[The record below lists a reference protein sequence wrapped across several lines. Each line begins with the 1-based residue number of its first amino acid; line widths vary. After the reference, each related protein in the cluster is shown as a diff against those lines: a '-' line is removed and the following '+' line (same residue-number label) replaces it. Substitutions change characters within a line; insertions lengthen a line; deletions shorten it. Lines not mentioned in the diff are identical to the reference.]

1 MTRNYFVDFVTTW
14 EELLELCS
22 DEDCDVCE
30 DVISDDALDEW
41 VDSDIRDTEYG
52 WRDIRDFLAGI
63 PSGYDYY
70 LFEGSFEYSGL
81 DGGDFADFKNR
92 VLEWMDDNNQWEDED
107 DEDEGEYIDEDLYD
121 WDSVDDEDGPDMEP
135 ADSDEPRAEEEDISI
150 NDLMTACGAK
160 LVSIRHIAEQRG
172 ETENASL
179 LAV

>member
-1 MTRNYFVDFVTTW
+1 MTRSYFVDSVTTW

-41 VDSDIRDTEYG
+41 VDSDIRDTDYG

-70 LFEGSFEYSGL
+70 LYEGSFEYSGL
-81 DGGDFADFKNR
+81 DGDDFADFKNR
-92 VLEWMDDNNQWEDED
+92 VLEWMDDNNQWD
-107 DEDEGEYIDEDLYD
+107 DEDDEDLYD
-121 WDSVDDEDGPDMEP
+121 WDSVDDEDESDMEP
-135 ADSDEPRAEEEDISI
+135 AASEKPRTEEEDISI
-150 NDLMTACGAK
+150 NDLMNACGAE